1 MSTKSFGTIK
11 ILGPG
16 CPRCM
21 ETERLIMK
29 ALSELKIAADVQHIR
44 DPREMAKFG
53 ALFTPAVIV
62 NGKVVS
68 QGKVPSYEEV
78 KKWFSEAVSK

>member
-1 MSTKSFGTIK
+1 MSTNALATVK

-16 CPRCM
+16 CPRCL
-21 ETERLIMK
+21 ETEKLVMN
-29 ALSELKIAADVQHIR
+29 ALAELGIKADVQHVT
-44 DPREMAKFG
+44 DPREMAKYG

-68 QGKVPSYEEV
+68 QGRIPRYEEV
-78 KKWFSEAVSK
+78 KKWLSEMAPK